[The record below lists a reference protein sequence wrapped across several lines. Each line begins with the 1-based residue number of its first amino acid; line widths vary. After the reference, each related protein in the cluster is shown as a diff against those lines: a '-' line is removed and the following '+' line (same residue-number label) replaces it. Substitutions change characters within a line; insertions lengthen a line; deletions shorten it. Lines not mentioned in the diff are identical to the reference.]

1 MLTLPLGCRM
11 ICPSPGEG
19 DAMTHKRYK
28 IRPAQLLLP
37 EQRSGHF
44 REMVIAFLA
53 VVLTLVVV
61 GGLLAS

>member
-1 MLTLPLGCRM
+1 
-11 ICPSPGEG
+11 
-19 DAMTHKRYK
+19 MTHKRYK